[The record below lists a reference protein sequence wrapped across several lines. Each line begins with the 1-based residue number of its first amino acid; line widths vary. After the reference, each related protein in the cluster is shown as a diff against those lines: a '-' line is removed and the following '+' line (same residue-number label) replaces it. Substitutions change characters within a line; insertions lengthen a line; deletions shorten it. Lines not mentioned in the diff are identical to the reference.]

1 MTSLLPLPS
10 DGATFSWDG
19 DGGASTVAVRW
30 ENEGWT
36 ADGTLERDRAQ
47 FVLRLSATWRVQQ
60 FLLFRDLPEPDLW
73 LGTDRFGKW
82 GEVNGS
88 VRADL
93 AGCTDVLL
101 AGTPF
106 TAAAAIRRLE
116 HGPGDDVRVRAAVV
130 DPVTLGVTAEELRFV
145 RTSAREWRYP
155 GLAAGRDVDATVD
168 EHGIVVD
175 EPPMFFRVARP

>member
-1 MTSLLPLPS
+1 MTTILPLPS

-19 DGGASTVAVRW
+19 DGGASTVSVRW

-36 ADGTLERDRAQ
+36 ANGTIERARAQ

-60 FLLFRDLPEPDLW
+60 FLLFRDMAEPDLW

-82 GEVNGS
+82 GEVNGA

-106 TAAAAIRRLE
+106 TAAATIRRLE
-116 HGPGDDVRVRAAVV
+116 HDADGTGRVRAAVV
-130 DPVTLGVTAEELRFV
+130 DPETLGVTAEELRFV
-145 RTSAREWRYP
+145 RTSVRVWRYP
-155 GLAAGRDVDATVD
+155 GLMAGRDVDATVD
-168 EHGIVVD
+168 DHGIVVD
-175 EPPMFFRVARP
+175 EPPMFFRTAAD

>member
-1 MTSLLPLPS
+1 MTTILPLPS

-19 DGGASTVAVRW
+19 DGGASTVSVRW

-36 ADGTLERDRAQ
+36 ADGTIERARAQ

-60 FLLFRDLPEPDLW
+60 FLLFRDMAEPDLW
-73 LGTDRFGKW
+73 LGTDRFGRW
-82 GEVNGS
+82 GEVNGA

-106 TAAAAIRRLE
+106 TAAATIRRLE
-116 HGPGDDVRVRAAVV
+116 HGDGTDGIVRAAVV
-130 DPVTLGVTAEELRFV
+130 DPETLGVTAEDLRFV
-145 RTSAREWRYP
+145 RISERTWRYP
-155 GLAAGRDVDATVD
+155 GLAAGSEVDATVD
-168 EHGIVVD
+168 EHGVVVD
-175 EPPMFFRVARP
+175 EPPMFFRVQRP